1 VTEEIVVVL
10 TTFPLDRDAQAFART
25 LVDERLAACV
35 NVLPPM
41 KSIYRW
47 KDAVEAADEQQLVMK
62 TTANRLED
70 LKARLKSLH
79 PYELPEFVVI
89 PVEGSHDYL
98 AWVAESTRP

>member
-1 VTEEIVVVL
+1 MTEEIVVVL
-10 TTFPLDRDAQAFART
+10 TTFPLDRDAQSFART

-41 KSIYRW
+41 MSIYRW
-47 KDAVEAADEQQLVMK
+47 KDAVESADEQQLVMK